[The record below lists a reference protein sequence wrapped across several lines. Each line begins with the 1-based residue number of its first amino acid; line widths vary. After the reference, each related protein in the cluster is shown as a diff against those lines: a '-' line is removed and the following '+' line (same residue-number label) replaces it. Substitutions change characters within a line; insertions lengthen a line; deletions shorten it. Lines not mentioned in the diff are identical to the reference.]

1 MNQSPI
7 DNIAHYRKPRTR
19 SSRSIARKLQTRI
32 WLECIFREHGLG
44 KKDFEAMIT
53 KGEEPTKQV
62 QKWLKGD
69 NCVTKSKASQV
80 DKKVPGSFEVFKLP
94 LFDLLINS
102 PIRKPELD
110 RLVSDYINSSDE
122 LYFWRLPENYKGESD
137 GHLIP
142 IILPDNLDMLYQRGG
157 VFSFIAILYL
167 VRRAEA
173 EGDAYLHLE
182 AVKHA
187 YKSFPSLARHQD
199 FIGHWQDILKAFQL
213 IHLRVTTSALLVQ
226 PDIDIIKKQIESEHF
241 ITLRELRPRHPVTHR
256 FEDNETPYREATI
269 PFND

>member
-1 MNQSPI
+1 MRHSPFEI
-7 DNIAHYRKPRTR
+7 IGTYRRAKT
-19 SSRSIARKLQTRI
+19 SGSRSLVRNLQTKI
-32 WLECIFREHGLG
+32 WIECIFREHDLDA
-44 KKDFEAMIT
+44 KSLEAMIA
-53 KGEEPTKQV
+53 KGSEPSGQV
-62 QKWLKGD
+62 YKWVNAD
-69 NCVTKSKASQV
+69 NCVTKSKA
-80 DKKVPGSFEVFKLP
+80 KKVEKMIPASMEVFNLP
-94 LFDLLINS
+94 LFELLKNV
-102 PIRKPELD
+102 PIKKFL
-110 RLVSDYINSSDE
+110 LNQIMSDYIDDSNE
-122 LYFWRLPENYKGESD
+122 LYFWRLPEKYKGEAD

-173 EGDAYLHLE
+173 EGDGHLHLE
-182 AVKHA
+182 AIKHA

-199 FIGHWQDILKAFQL
+199 FIGHWKDILKAFQL

-226 PDIDIIKKQIESEHF
+226 PDIDIIKRQIESEHF